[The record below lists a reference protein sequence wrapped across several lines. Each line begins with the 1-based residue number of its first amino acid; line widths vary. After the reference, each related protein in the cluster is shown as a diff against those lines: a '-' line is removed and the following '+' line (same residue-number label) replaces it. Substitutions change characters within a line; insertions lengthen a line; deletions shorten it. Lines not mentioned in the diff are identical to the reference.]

1 MFREIQA
8 LNMMLFTFLF
18 LLYVFSHKKQLKSR
32 QKRGWGTANVNIQS
46 ALPVIFTMNRWID
59 WLLSLQRVQSD
70 VFKSLL
76 LSNRQPKNP
85 KDSSFTDIYDKEKQQ
100 ILPFQE
106 ARTSNSCFKKA
117 GKDQLINIFFN
128 QLTDCSTSR
137 FSSWFLLTSCRS
149 RLSNDAVQRHDA

>member
-46 ALPVIFTMNRWID
+46 APPVIFTMNQSID

-100 ILPFQE
+100 ILPF
-106 ARTSNSCFKKA
+106 KKLEPA
-117 GKDQLINIFFN
+117 ILALKKPERIN
-128 QLTDCSTSR
+128 
-137 FSSWFLLTSCRS
+137 
-149 RLSNDAVQRHDA
+149 